1 MTPEEARIRKDERER
16 CAAVADKHAPYTE
29 EAIKSATAISL
40 MNNAMAVHASHTCH
54 TIAAALRS
62 GTDTDYVCVRR
73 EELERFATSAALLLA
88 NAEGCAVNH
97 YGEDHALHG
106 TPGWL
111 SDCAADVARLR
122 SLLKEKG
129 GENG

>member
-1 MTPEEARIRKDERER
+1 MTTEEEARIRADERER
-16 CAAVADKHAPYTE
+16 CAAEIEDMDHGGEGWAAHAE
-29 EAIKSATAISL
+29 IEFRRGLSS
-40 MNNAMAVHASHTCH
+40 
-54 TIAAALRS
+54 ALRS

-97 YGEDHALHG
+97 YGEDYALHG

>member
-1 MTPEEARIRKDERER
+1 MTPDEEARIRAEEKQASIDFHMLQSL
-16 CAAVADKHAPYTE
+16 ATSFKISDNGGTFFHSFNDGDVAD
-29 EAIKSATAISL
+29 L
-40 MNNAMAVHASHTCH
+40 LRRMAE
-54 TIAAALRS
+54 ALRS
-62 GTDTDYVCVRR
+62 GPDTDYVCVRR

-129 GENG
+129 